1 MELRGRGAVVTGA
14 GAGIG
19 RSLAIALADQ
29 GARVVVNDRNP
40 DTARAVAEQI
50 GGIALAGDLSDPEF
64 PARLVR
70 EANAELGFIDLFF
83 SNAGIDAGVGSD
95 VDDATWTNV
104 LDVNLLSH
112 VRAVRA
118 LLPAWIEA
126 GRGHLVVTASA
137 AGLLTMIGHA
147 PYSVSKHA
155 AVAFA
160 EWLAIEHGDSGI
172 TVQALCP
179 QGVNTR
185 MLQAS
190 GALRELLS
198 HDMALEPDDVARFV
212 LSALDDKRFLILPHP
227 QVAKYYQARAADTD
241 RWLAGMRYL
250 RRQIFG
256 RTTT

>member
-1 MELRGRGAVVTGA
+1 
-14 GAGIG
+14 
-19 RSLAIALADQ
+19 
-29 GARVVVNDRNP
+29 
-40 DTARAVAEQI
+40 
-50 GGIALAGDLSDPEF
+50 
-64 PARLVR
+64 
-70 EANAELGFIDLFF
+70 
-83 SNAGIDAGVGSD
+83 
-95 VDDATWTNV
+95 
-104 LDVNLLSH
+104 
-112 VRAVRA
+112 
-118 LLPAWIEA
+118 
-126 GRGHLVVTASA
+126 
-137 AGLLTMIGHA
+137 MIGHA